1 MLTIKV
7 KANSITHLT
16 DARYFAAWEVE
27 WLGFNLKPG
36 EENSI
41 SPAQV
46 AAIREWVDGPRIT
59 GELGLSTA
67 EDIRAVVSQL
77 ELDTVQIDM
86 LMPTEVLE
94 DIHELRPVLQEI
106 VVEAYADPD
115 DLEELME
122 RHQGLV
128 EAFILNFTKGGIR
141 WSDLEAAGSP
151 VDLERL
157 NDWCD
162 RFAVILDIPLEET
175 APEEVLRLLNP
186 YGFAV
191 SGGAEEKVG
200 VKSFEELDG
209 FFEALEI

>member
-27 WLGFNLKPG
+27 WLGFNLRPG
-36 EENSI
+36 EENSV

-67 EDIRAVVSQL
+67 EDIRAAVSQL

-86 LMPTEVLE
+86 LMPTEVIE
-94 DIHELRPVLQEI
+94 DIHELRPLLQEI

-209 FFEALEI
+209 FFEALEL